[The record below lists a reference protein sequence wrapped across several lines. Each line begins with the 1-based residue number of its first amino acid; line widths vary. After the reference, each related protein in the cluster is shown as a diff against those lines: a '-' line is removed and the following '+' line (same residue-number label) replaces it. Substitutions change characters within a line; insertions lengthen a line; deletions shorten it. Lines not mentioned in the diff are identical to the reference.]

1 MIGNSLRQ
9 KKIKI
14 PIKVDPKK
22 EYMLLHILNSDQFP
36 MYFELDANYL
46 NLLYTQTKDPHIETL
61 LQYAEEYGYFEIKTQ
76 MTLITESNI
85 IEVNKSGDFFQIY
98 HDHLH
103 WNFFSIKNIIPGN
116 DKKAINELLGIEELK
131 IRFEE

>member
-1 MIGNSLRQ
+1 MISNSPRQ

-14 PIKVDPKK
+14 PTKIDPKK
-22 EYMLLHILNSDQFP
+22 EYKLLHILNSNQFP
-36 MYFELDANYL
+36 MYFELDINYL
-46 NLLYTQTKDPHIETL
+46 NLLYIQTKNSYIKTL

-85 IEVNKSGDFFQIY
+85 IEVNKSGDFFEIY
-98 HDHLH
+98 HDHYH
-103 WNFFSIKNIIPGN
+103 WNFFSIKNIIPGD
-116 DKKAINELLGIEELK
+116 DKKAINKLLGIEDLK